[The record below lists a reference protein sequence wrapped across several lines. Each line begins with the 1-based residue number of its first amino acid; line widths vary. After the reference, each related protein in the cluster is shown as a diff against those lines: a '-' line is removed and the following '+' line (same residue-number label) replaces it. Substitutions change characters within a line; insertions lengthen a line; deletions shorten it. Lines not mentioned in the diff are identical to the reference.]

1 MPRKASTATTT
12 AKATHRKSSGPF
24 TAVNQPAESTASP
37 SPAAETPGPS
47 RRDDSAVPAGQV
59 SEPETTGGSSKS
71 LFDVAQS
78 SLPQGRDG
86 MQIIVLGAGGGPRE
100 DRVSSILVRSRT
112 PGWSLNTMIAVDA
125 GLLLSSVIELLDTW
139 NQVDE
144 FTRFTTG
151 PFTGLTREF
160 QSTKANAV
168 YIFQR
173 LVNTVM
179 ISHPHLDHISA
190 LAINS
195 PVLGAHCNPKTVAA
209 LPSVVEA
216 LKAHVFND
224 VIFPNLSDEG
234 GAGLITYQR
243 LTEGGSTSMG
253 RGEDRLYV
261 QVAEGLLTRCF
272 RVSHGTSKT
281 GTDIREPTLEERSRS
296 ASRTSEEAVESS
308 AFFIREKNTGVE
320 IIVFGDVESDVVSQA
335 GLNKRVWQAAA
346 PKVISG
352 NLRAI
357 FIECS
362 YSDSTE
368 DAYLFGHLCPRHLI
382 AELSVLA
389 ELVTGLEEE
398 AKDGKRKRRI
408 NRVSQSLESPAPKSK
423 RITPSGKA
431 RGSSD
436 STRAYG
442 GSDTSESIPL
452 IQSRQSHA
460 TSAQDTNCDPSQ
472 ADMPLSGLQIYI
484 IHVKDDMTDLPHP
497 RETILQ
503 ELKHLGQKAKLGCS
517 FYIPKRG
524 ASIHFE

>member
-1 MPRKASTATTT
+1 MPRKTSTATTA
-12 AKATHRKSSGPF
+12 AKAARRKNSGSF
-24 TAVNQPAESTASP
+24 AAVNQPAESTASP
-37 SPAAETPGPS
+37 SPATDAPGPS
-47 RRDDSAVPAGQV
+47 RRDDSAAPAGQV
-59 SEPETTGGSSKS
+59 SEPDTSGSKGTN
-71 LFDVAQS
+71 S
-78 SLPQGRDG
+78 SFEVPHSFIPQNRHG
-86 MQIIVLGAGGGPRE
+86 MHIIVLGAGGGPRE
-100 DRVSSILVRSRT
+100 DWVSSILVRSRT

-125 GLLLSSVIELLDTW
+125 GILLSSVIEILDTW
-139 NQVDE
+139 NEVDE

-168 YIFQR
+168 FIFRR
-173 LVNTVM
+173 LVRTVM
-179 ISHPHLDHISA
+179 VSHPHLDHISA

-224 VIFPNLSDEG
+224 VIFPNLSDEDD

-243 LTEGGSTSMG
+243 LTEGGSASMG
-253 RGEDRLYV
+253 RGDDRLYV
-261 QVAEGLLTRCF
+261 QVAEDLLTRCF
-272 RVSHGTSKT
+272 RVSHGTSKM
-281 GTDIREPTLEERSRS
+281 GTDIREPILEEQSRS
-296 ASRTSEEAVESS
+296 ASRISETTVESS

-320 IIVFGDVESDVVSQA
+320 IIVFGDVESDAISQA
-335 GLNKRVWQAAA
+335 GHNKRVWQAAA

-382 AELSVLA
+382 AELGVLA
-389 ELVTGLEEE
+389 ELVTVLEDE

-408 NRVSQSLESPAPKSK
+408 SRISQSLESPAPKSK
-423 RITPSGKA
+423 RITPSGKS
-431 RGSSD
+431 RGS
-436 STRAYG
+436 
-442 GSDTSESIPL
+442 SDTSESIPL
-452 IQSRQSHA
+452 IASRQSHA
-460 TSAQDTNCDPSQ
+460 SSTQDTNRDSS
-472 ADMPLSGLQIYI
+472 DMPLSGLQIYI
-484 IHVKDDMTDLPHP
+484 IHVKDDMTDSPHP
-497 RETILQ
+497 GETILR
-503 ELKHLGQKAKLGCS
+503 ELRHLGQKAKLGCS